1 MKYLYITR
9 LELNKNKMFI
19 GEIYGLFYTYINTI
33 EIHVMVNQK
42 FTNQKWIACL
52 AWSVGSSWIYY
63 NAKNSWKTHVDIH
76 LKVKKLLQFNDFSF
90 TAPSKRKVDNK
101 IITKEN

>member
-42 FTNQKWIACL
+42 FTNQK
-52 AWSVGSSWIYY
+52 
-63 NAKNSWKTHVDIH
+63 
-76 LKVKKLLQFNDFSF
+76 
-90 TAPSKRKVDNK
+90 
-101 IITKEN
+101 